1 MPKQLNVSLGF
12 TADTSKAR
20 QQIQDLQRDI
30 SNLMKATSA
39 EGKPLKLTGDLQEAS
54 LAAGQLKQML
64 ESATNVNTGKLDLG
78 KFSMQMKQSGL
89 DLNYFKQNLTQL
101 GPQGEKTFLN
111 LTKAISQSEF
121 TLNRTRGLV
130 DGLFTTLKNTARW
143 QLSSSMLHG
152 FMGTIQ
158 SAYGYAQDLNESLNK
173 IRIVTGQSAEQM
185 DKFAERANKAA
196 KSLSATTTEYTNA
209 ALIFYQQGLN
219 DSQVEERTNATIK
232 MAHAAGESATEVSS
246 YMTAIWNNFADGSK
260 ELEYYGD
267 VMTALGAKTAAS
279 SAEIAEG
286 LEKFASIGE
295 TVGLSYEYASAAI
308 ATVVDKTRQSADTVG
323 TAFKTIFSRLQ
334 GLELGETLEDGTDLN
349 KYSKALLAVGINIK
363 DANGELKDM
372 DKILDEMG
380 AKWQTLH
387 RDEQMALAQTVA
399 GVRQYTQLMSLMNN
413 YDDFKGNVFTAQSSA
428 GTLDAQAEIYA
439 ESWEAAQDR
448 VRAAAEALWSDL
460 LNDDFFIDMLNGFEK
475 LLTGVDMFVDS
486 IGGVPGLLSGIGIIA
501 TSLFGDQ
508 LAATF
513 NNLQMDIMALMGK
526 EDELRKKAQEARTE
540 ILNDRANTG
549 NDAYNLATRQSELE
563 IETAQADL
571 RGQLLEKSKGLSAQE
586 MEIIQIL
593 MDQNEQLGEQV
604 KKYAEIED
612 AARHAGADIFDE
624 LVFDVGSLDGME
636 EAQEGLEAMAQDAK
650 RCGSS
655 MTEYRKVLMGTGD
668 QQTKF
673 AKSLKASGLTQKQQD
688 AVVKKL
694 CQTYKEMGQ
703 AHQNGAQSMDNFKK
717 QTEGVSNTIQN
728 GIPKINSF
736 GTSVVNCMAGISR
749 LSMGINSLKGAWD
762 TLSNPDLSGMEKF
775 LQLTT
780 SISMGLPMLISG
792 FKATKTAILETTIV
806 QEILTAITNKR
817 AASEVLAA
825 LATMK
830 STEGDKK
837 AASAKAL
844 RLAAEKLGIEV
855 SEKATIA
862 EMKKALID
870 KLGLDTSKKVTTTT
884 ILEAAAHALNT
895 GATAGETAGKGAST
909 IATIAQTV
917 ANWGLLA
924 SMPPLLAITLVLVA
938 ALIALAAI
946 IFVVVSAVQAIT
958 AKYNEDAIAA
968 ENAANAA
975 KNLAEAYNEVKEEY
989 NSMIEAME
997 NYQSAREGLESLT
1010 KGTQEYR
1017 EALNQANEAAL
1028 ELIKLGNLVKGE
1040 DYTIENGEIIIKDEA
1055 MQEAK
1060 TAKFNEMQDAYAA
1073 STMAQAKAAQAKA
1086 KSDQTDL
1093 VRKNDS
1099 SAVGNGAAAG
1109 AAAGAALGTIIPGI
1123 GTAVGAIGGAIIG
1136 AIGGA
1141 VYNGIDNANEQAR
1154 IDELTALYGQIGEA
1168 AFDAATLQ
1176 ELGFD
1181 TSNEAYIN
1189 SIQEVVRA
1197 TDQAAAQME
1206 VAAQIAAQAVLEQ
1219 DEAFQASEHQDKI
1232 SKAAGK
1238 GYQTEYEAKYEE
1250 YMKKTQNNDWFG
1262 IGSQENKDAMADYAK
1277 QMGLDQLNGY
1287 KVTNYKK
1294 GGNVEYEYI
1303 DENGE
1308 KQTKEITQQQIAAQ
1322 LAATDATKQLEE
1334 QTKTLLNTFNRLETS
1349 GDAADKALSD
1359 FAGGDMSNSTMS
1371 EFKDIEGD
1379 LDEYITTDEN
1389 GNRKIADDTDI
1400 TQYIKD
1406 NFSEEEITALGYS
1419 SAEEM
1424 ATAFK
1429 TQFNAN
1435 LAAWDS
1441 IEIPSAFANMG
1452 ADMSLK
1458 TAQALENTFEEI
1470 NLGPAG
1476 EATAQKF
1483 SDTFTGYLG
1492 KLNASDKQK
1501 ALEQLMTID
1510 WSDWDAMDQAA
1521 DMMEEFGINVDTTS
1535 KEWQDL
1541 IQEMRLATGAVPDFS
1556 RLKEDLNAVSGILN
1570 DLDFGSTIS
1579 EEDYQRL
1586 IAYNDE
1592 WERFFMLQADG
1603 SRMFIGDAEAMRQQ
1617 TRDNIRE
1624 QQKELEARKA
1634 AQEGFKK
1641 ANWGH
1646 NDENGQWVKAD
1657 WENKSGS
1664 DVGTA
1669 KNLLNASGATQ
1680 TALEELGYTDAV
1692 IQDMITKAT
1701 SGQADLV
1708 AEGEAQLR
1716 EMYKRIAEFQN
1727 EDLNEMDAQFDEMM
1741 ASTAGTLDE
1750 LLSMQGE
1757 ISTEA
1762 YDKQLTVLANSAKSL
1777 EELQRIQAAGLS
1789 TGEGLDTYEY
1799 GEALLKLAENYDN
1812 CAEAAE
1818 AYNKALLTGDKAQI
1832 KAAQSA
1838 LELEVEIGEMS
1849 EKFGLDAKETS
1860 NYAKRLADN
1869 LKIDEKAAGKL
1880 AVANQ
1885 RLDRGMLSLN
1895 NNLEDYQ
1902 KNLKKNSKNSA
1913 DWSKT
1918 MDALKT
1924 DLADIFNLAD
1934 GSMLS
1939 DAFAEGI
1946 IESEDFKKALDGDV
1960 EALKRLQTAAA
1971 DDIIANIKANIE
1983 GEEDMQAF
1991 QSQWDYLKANMEKTI
2006 EAGDVDQSKL
2016 IASFNDMIAK
2026 GNMTKEQIEAALAG
2040 LHVSANVKTTYVQQ
2054 DTQVPTTITQERME
2068 ISDWVDYQ
2076 YPKADGTGMISTKA
2090 PVYKKYTQTYSG
2102 EPVTVSGY
2110 VPQYSIEGTEGE
2122 GGITT
2127 AFTAA
2132 PTPSISHGSTTT
2144 GVKENSS
2151 GGGSSST
2158 TEYNEE
2164 EYKDSTDEK
2173 ERYRVIKNQI
2183 SDLTAIYENLS
2194 GAKDKAFG
2202 SARLSALNQEIKAQK
2217 QLTEANKEYL
2227 KQIEG
2232 HLANDRTAAEG
2243 IGAVFD
2249 ENGTITNYDAI
2260 VDKAVAD
2267 YNAAVDEFNSHTTDD
2282 EGAKAAFE
2290 AAQERYDEIME
2301 ILDQYDETHALW
2313 LEQQQK
2319 VLDDIMN
2326 EQALA
2331 LERTQLEVELKIDVS
2346 EDSLAYLEYM
2356 MDNIENKAYDCAE
2369 AFGYLNGMTQEYFNT
2384 AEALEGG
2391 LRGLFANQGLSDED
2405 FQKFLEGDSAT
2416 YDKLMGMLSSG
2427 GAADLT
2433 DGLSQE
2439 EIDAAYGF
2447 TADDVDTMRDY
2458 VSQLIEANQNLQEIR
2473 QTVHEQILVVW
2484 DEWNEKLD
2492 DGIAKI
2498 EHLQSITES
2507 YQNIIDIVGQKNL
2520 GVSNEFMSKMRQQS
2534 VDQANDKLEA
2544 EKARYDKLKE
2554 ARDNAYA
2561 KFQEQMDK
2569 GILSKEEI
2577 KQWEDSLAQMDEDVQ
2592 SAAESFQSAWED
2604 ALTAANEAFEAAV
2617 DQIIQAY
2624 DDAAAGLMGSMSELQ
2639 EAFDRKQ
2646 DLSSQY
2652 LDDYEKI
2659 YQLSKLNRELE
2670 NSIDSTDNVKAKQEL
2685 LELQSKINA
2694 YEEAGTE
2701 ISEYQMEQL
2710 RQEYELKKAQIELE
2724 EAQDAKSQVQ
2734 MTRDADGNYSYVYT
2748 ANTDDVSKAEQNYED
2763 KLHAMQQ
2770 SNAEYINDL
2779 QSNMIQ
2785 MEQDYQDQVQ
2795 EIMKDTSLTAE
2806 ERMVKLNE
2814 LNQYYDEKM
2823 KFYMSEAELWEEN
2836 SQRLYEEDWMN
2847 YASATGYKIASEDE
2861 WLDHWNE
2868 TQLSLLT
2875 GFTTL
2880 EEYQTNHNMNVA
2892 NLLVSSG
2899 EAFATWQT
2907 NIETAMQNA
2916 GTSMGTFQ
2924 EDAQEVLDTVA
2935 EESEE
2940 TKDSVVDMADT
2951 AAEKIGE
2958 VVDAVV
2964 AWENQ
2969 YSETVQKMLA
2979 WNNALITSFNQ
2990 LIAGWSN
2997 VQSSANSNG
3006 GGDGDNGDGG
3016 QGGGGQGGQGGQG
3029 GGGQGGQGGGSV
3041 DNSDKIAGVAAAIW
3055 MDGASASGWG
3065 NNPTRATRL
3074 KEKGVE
3080 GAQAYINAHGSNGD
3094 IYADWSGKRSK
3105 LKQYYYGSF
3114 DTGGYTGEWGDTQ
3127 GRLAMLHQ
3135 KEIVLNE
3142 DDTSNFLKTVD
3153 MVRQIAEMIDLN
3165 AISSA
3170 GGFSSLFAATSSNLA
3185 QTLQQEVTIH
3195 AEFPNATD
3203 KDEISAA
3210 FSDLVNLA
3218 SQYAHRK

>member
-39 EGKPLKLTGDLQEAS
+39 DGKPLKITGDLQEAS

-64 ESATNVNTGKLDLG
+64 DSATNVNTGKLDLG

-121 TLNRTRGLV
+121 TLNRTKGLV
-130 DGLFTTLKNTARW
+130 NGLFTTLKNTARW

-173 IRIVTGQSAEQM
+173 IRIVTGASVEEM
-185 DKFAERANKAA
+185 DRFAEKANKAA
-196 KSLSATTTEYTNA
+196 RALSATTTEYTNA
-209 ALIFYQQGLN
+209 ALIFYQQGLS
-219 DSQVEERTNATIK
+219 DSEVEERTNATIK
-232 MAHAAGESATEVSS
+232 MSHAAGESATEVSS

-334 GLELGETLEDGTDLN
+334 GLQLGETLEDGTDLN

-372 DKILDEMG
+372 DDILDEMG

-413 YDDFKGNVFTAQSSA
+413 YDDFKGNVFTAETSA
-428 GTLDAQAEIYA
+428 GTLDAQAETYA
-439 ESWEAAQDR
+439 ESWEAAQNR
-448 VRAAAEALWSDL
+448 VRAASEALWSDL
-460 LNDDFFIDMLNGFEK
+460 LNDDFFIGMLNGFEK

-486 IGGVPGLLSGIGIIA
+486 IGGVPGLLSGIGMIA
-501 TSLFGDQ
+501 TSLFGEQ

-526 EDELRKKAQEARTE
+526 EDELRQKAQEARTE

-563 IETAQADL
+563 VELAQADL
-571 RGQLLEKSKGLSAQE
+571 RGQLLAKSKGLSQQE

-604 KKYAEIED
+604 KRYAEIED

-624 LVFDVGSLDGME
+624 LVFDVGQLDGME

-650 RCGSS
+650 KCGGS
-655 MTEYRKVLMGTGD
+655 MSDYRKVLMGTGD

-673 AKSLKASGLTQKQQD
+673 AKSLQSSGLTQKQQD

-694 CQTYKEMGQ
+694 CQTYREMGQ

-728 GIPKINSF
+728 GIPKVNSF

-749 LSMGINSLKGAWD
+749 LSMGINSLRGAWN
-762 TLSNPDLSGMEKF
+762 TLNNPDLSGMEKF

-792 FKATKTAILETTIV
+792 FKATRTAILETTVV

-830 STEGDKK
+830 SAEGDKK

-862 EMKKALID
+862 EMKKALIE
-870 KLGLDTSKKVTTTT
+870 KLGLDTSKKITTTT

-895 GATAGETAGKGAST
+895 GATAGEAGAKGTST

-924 SMPPLLAITLVLVA
+924 SMPPLLAITLIFVA

-946 IFVVVSAVQAIT
+946 VFVVVSAVQAIT

-989 NSMIEAME
+989 NSMIAAME

-1028 ELIKLGNLVKGE
+1028 ELIKLGNLVKDE

-1060 TAKFNEMQDAYAA
+1060 TEKFNEMQEAYAA

-1093 VRKNDS
+1093 VRKNDAA
-1099 SAVGNGAAAG
+1099 AVGVGTAAG
-1109 AAAGAALGTIIPGI
+1109 AAVGSFFGPWGTAIGA
-1123 GTAVGAIGGAIIG
+1123 AVGAIGGAI
-1136 AIGGA
+1136 
-1141 VYNGIDNANEQAR
+1141 YNGIDNANEQAR
-1154 IDELTALYGQIGEA
+1154 IDELAAKYAEIGEA
-1168 AFDAATLQ
+1168 AFDAGTLQ

-1189 SIQEVVRA
+1189 SIKDVVRA

-1219 DEAFQASEHQDKI
+1219 DKAFQASEHQDKI
-1232 SKAAGK
+1232 SQAAGK
-1238 GYQTEYEAKYEE
+1238 GYQSEYEKAYEDYMAKT
-1250 YMKKTQNNDWFG
+1250 KNNDWFG
-1262 IGSQENKDAMADYAK
+1262 AGSKENKDAMAEYAK

-1287 KVTNYKK
+1287 KVTNFKK

-1334 QTKTLLNTFNRLETS
+1334 QTKTLLNAFNRLETS
-1349 GDAADKALSD
+1349 TDSADKALSD
-1359 FAGGDMSNSTMS
+1359 FAGGDLSNATMS
-1371 EFKDIEGD
+1371 EFKDMESD
-1379 LDEYITTDEN
+1379 LSGYITTDED
-1389 GNRKIADDTDI
+1389 GNRQIAEGTDI

-1406 NFSEEEITALGYS
+1406 NFSEEEIAALGYA

-1441 IEIPSAFANMG
+1441 VEVPSAFANMG
-1452 ADMSLK
+1452 IDMSLK
-1458 TAQALENTFEEI
+1458 TAQALENTFKEI

-1476 EATAQKF
+1476 AETAQTF
-1483 SDTFTGYLG
+1483 SDTFTEALSGLS
-1492 KLNASDKQK
+1492 ASDQQK

-1521 DMMEEFGINVDTTS
+1521 DIMEEFGKNIDTSSEEWKQLTS
-1535 KEWQDL
+1535 Q
-1541 IQEMRLATGAVPDFS
+1541 MRLATGAVPDFS
-1556 RLKEDLNAVSGILN
+1556 KLKDDLNAVSGILN

-1586 IAYNDE
+1586 VAYNDE

-1624 QQKELEARKA
+1624 QQKDLEARKA
-1634 AQEGFKK
+1634 AQQGFRD

-1646 NDENGQWVKAD
+1646 QGENGWELAD

-1664 DVGTA
+1664 DTA
-1669 KNLLNASGATQ
+1669 TATNLLNATGATE
-1680 TALEELGYTDAV
+1680 TALEELGYTDEV

-1716 EMYKRIAEFQN
+1716 EMYQRIGQFQE

-1741 ASTAGTLDE
+1741 ASTAGTLNE

-1757 ISTEA
+1757 ISAEA
-1762 YDKQLTVLANSAKSL
+1762 YDKQLTVLANSATSL
-1777 EELQRIQAAGLS
+1777 EELQRIQMASLAS
-1789 TGEGLDTYEY
+1789 GEGLDTYEY
-1799 GEALLKLAENYDN
+1799 GEALIKLAENYDN
-1812 CAEAAE
+1812 CSEE
-1818 AYNKALLTGDKAQI
+1818 IEKYNEALLSGDSAQI
-1832 KAAQSA
+1832 AAAQSA
-1838 LELEVEIGEMS
+1838 LELSVEIGEMA
-1849 EKFGLDAKETS
+1849 EKFNLDAEETE
-1860 NYAKRLADN
+1860 NYAKRLAKN
-1869 LKIDEKAAGKL
+1869 LQIDEKAAAKL

-1885 RLDRGMLSLN
+1885 RLDRGLLSLN
-1895 NNLEDYQ
+1895 QNLEDYQ
-1902 KNLKKNSKNSA
+1902 DALKKNSKNSA
-1913 DWSKT
+1913 DWSKA
-1918 MDALKT
+1918 MDAIKT

-1934 GSMLS
+1934 GNMLS
-1939 DAFAEGI
+1939 DEFAEATLA
-1946 IESEDFKKALDGDV
+1946 SDDFKKALDGDV

-1971 DDIIANIKANIE
+1971 DDIIATIKANIE
-1983 GEEDMQAF
+1983 GEENMAAF
-1991 QSQWDYLKANMEKTI
+1991 QSNWDYLKANMQ
-2006 EAGDVDQSKL
+2006 EALKPNVDQTEL
-2016 IASFNDMIAK
+2016 IAAFNDMIAK

-2040 LHVSANVKTTYVQQ
+2040 LHVSANVKTNYVAQKV
-2054 DTQVPTTITQERME
+2054 TVPTTITDQKRY
-2068 ISDWVDYQ
+2068 ITGYSDIDTNM
-2076 YPKADGTGMISTKA
+2076 DGVTEKVANWRTE
-2090 PVYKKYTQTYSG
+2090 TQTHSG
-2102 EPVTVSGY
+2102 PPVEVDGY
-2110 VPQYSIEGTEGE
+2110 VPQYTIEGTEGE

-2132 PTPSISHGSTTT
+2132 PSPTISHGSTTS
-2144 GVKENSS
+2144 GSS
-2151 GGGSSST
+2151 GGGGGGGGGGDKENNS
-2158 TEYNEE
+2158 EE
-2164 EYKDSTDEK
+2164 TKDPADEK
-2173 ERYRVIKNQI
+2173 DRYRVIKNKI
-2183 SDLTAIYENLS
+2183 EDLTAIYENLS
-2194 GAKDKAFG
+2194 SAKDKAFG
-2202 SARLSALNQEIKAQK
+2202 RARLAALNQEIDAQRK
-2217 QLTEANKEYL
+2217 LNAANKTYL
-2227 KQIEG
+2227 NQIES
-2232 HLANDRTAAEG
+2232 HLASDKSALIAKASQYG
-2243 IGAVFD
+2243 GASFD
-2249 ENGTITNYDAI
+2249 ENGTLTNYDALM
-2260 VDKAVAD
+2260 D
-2267 YNAAVDEFNSHTTDD
+2267 AAVKKYNDAVVEFNKHTTDD
-2282 EGAKAAFE
+2282 ESAKKVFE
-2290 AAQERYDEIME
+2290 AAQEEYDAFLELM
-2301 ILDQYDETHALW
+2301 DQYDETHDLW
-2313 LEQQQK
+2313 LEQMQT
-2319 VLDDIMN
+2319 VLDDIME
-2326 EQALA
+2326 EQALI
-2331 LERTQLEVELKIDVS
+2331 LERTQLEVELKINVS
-2346 EDSLAYLEYM
+2346 EDALQYLEYM

-2369 AFGYLNGMTQEYFNT
+2369 AFSYLNSMTGQYINQQAAYTQGIYDIMGNKGISPE
-2384 AEALEGG
+2384 EVDALI
-2391 LRGLFANQGLSDED
+2391 
-2405 FQKFLEGDSAT
+2405 KGDQNV

-2427 GAADLT
+2427 GTADLS
-2433 DGLSQE
+2433 DGLSQD

-2447 TADDVDTMRDY
+2447 TSDDIDTLRDY
-2458 VSQLIEANQNLQEIR
+2458 VSGLIEANQNLQEVR
-2473 QTVHEQILVVW
+2473 QTVHEQILTVW
-2484 DEWNEKLD
+2484 DEWNEKMD
-2492 DGIAKI
+2492 DGIAKL
-2498 EHLQSITES
+2498 EHLQAISDS
-2507 YQNIIDIVGQKNL
+2507 YKNIIDIVGQRNL
-2520 GVSNEFMSKMRQQS
+2520 GVSDAFMNKLEQQATTQAKDKVTAAKAKRDALQQS
-2534 VDQANDKLEA
+2534 YENA
-2544 EKARYDKLKE
+2544 KATYEEQL
-2554 ARDNAYA
+2554 A
-2561 KFQEQMDK
+2561 KN
-2569 GILSKEEI
+2569 ILSPEEI
-2577 KQWEDSLAQMDEDVQ
+2577 KQWEDSLKQMEEDVQ
-2592 SAAESFQSAWED
+2592 SASEEFQSSWED
-2604 ALTAANEAFEAAV
+2604 ALTAAQEQFEASV
-2617 DQIIQAY
+2617 DRILAAY

-2639 EAFDRKQ
+2639 EAFDMKS

-2652 LDDYEKI
+2652 LADYEKI
-2659 YQLSKLNRELE
+2659 YQINKLNREIE
-2670 NSIDSTDNVKAKQEL
+2670 NSVDATNNVKAKQEL

-2694 YEEAGTE
+2694 YEEAGVE

-2710 RQEYELKKAQIELE
+2710 RQEYELKKAQIALE
-2724 EAQDAKSQVQ
+2724 EAQSAKSEVQ
-2734 MTRDADGNYSYVYT
+2734 MTRDAEGNYSYVYT
-2748 ANTDDVSKAEQNYED
+2748 ANTEDVAKAEQSYED
-2763 KLHAMQQ
+2763 KLYAMQR
-2770 SNAEYINDL
+2770 SNADYINDL

-2785 MEQDYQDQVQ
+2785 LEQDYQDKVK
-2795 EIMKDTSLTAE
+2795 EIMTDTSLTAE

-2814 LNQYYDEKM
+2814 LNEFYDQKM
-2823 KFYMSEAELWEEN
+2823 KFYMSEAELWQEN
-2836 SQRLYEEDWMN
+2836 SSRLYEEDWSA
-2847 YASATGYKIASEDE
+2847 YAAATGYKISAEED
-2861 WLDHWNE
+2861 WVDHWEE
-2868 TQLSLLT
+2868 TQLAVLT
-2875 GFTTL
+2875 GFTSL
-2880 EEYQTNHNMNVA
+2880 AEYYANHNENVA
-2892 NLLVSSG
+2892 TLLTSSS
-2899 EAFATWQT
+2899 EALSTWQL
-2907 NIETAMQNA
+2907 NIEEIMEEA
-2916 GTSMGTFQ
+2916 GTSISGFE
-2924 EDAQEVLDTVA
+2924 EDATTSLDNVA
-2935 EESEE
+2935 AESEK

-2951 AAEKIGE
+2951 AVTKMGE
-2958 VVDAVV
+2958 VVTAV
-2964 AWENQ
+2964 ANWENE
-2969 YSETVQKMLA
+2969 YSKSVQNILA
-2979 WNNALITSFNQ
+2979 QNNALITSFNQ
-2990 LIAGWSN
+2990 VIAGWSN
-2997 VQSSANSNG
+2997 YTSATGS
-3006 GGDGDNGDGG
+3006 GGDS
-3016 QGGGGQGGQGGQG
+3016 
-3029 GGGQGGQGGGSV
+3029 GGGSGTGSDSGNSSNGTGDTSGDTGNTTAT
-3041 DNSDKIAGVAAAIW
+3041 DNSDKIAGVAGAIW
-3055 MDGASASGWG
+3055 FYSNSGWG
-3065 NNPTRATRL
+3065 TGDIRKSRL
-3074 KEKGVE
+3074 KEKGVT
-3080 GAQAYINAHGSNGD
+3080 GAQAYINAHADNGD
-3094 IYADWSGKRSK
+3094 IYREWQGKESQ
-3105 LKQYYYGSF
+3105 LKKYFYGSF
-3114 DTGGYTGEWGDTQ
+3114 DTGGYTGEWGDDS
-3127 GRLAMLHQ
+3127 GRFAMLHQ
-3135 KEIVLNE
+3135 KEIVLNA
-3142 DDTSNFLKTVD
+3142 DDTENFLKTVD
-3153 MVRQIAEMIDLN
+3153 MVRQISEMIDLN
-3165 AISSA
+3165 AMSSA
-3170 GGFSSLFAATSSNLA
+3170 GGLNSLFAATSSNLA

-3203 KDEISAA
+3203 KDQITEA
-3210 FSDLVNLA
+3210 FSDLINLA
-3218 SQYAHRK
+3218 SQYASRKL